1 MQANPVAARMTA
13 LAARVRQTRSFMHH
27 RASSRLQS
35 VAALAALALSP
46 MAFALLYLFAV
57 RTRAGQRLD
66 ASAVRL
72 RFVLPKSQ
80 FLLAVRM
87 HDWVSV
93 ASIAFLGG
101 AIVLIAFVRQ
111 RPRQALASG
120 VIMVGSMLTSETI
133 KHTWPRPA
141 RGITDSLGTHNTFP
155 SGHTTVA
162 MALAVGA
169 LVVASPASRRRVAP
183 LSALFATAVG
193 SSLVA
198 TASHRP
204 SDIMGAVIV
213 VVGWVAAVRLVM
225 GPMIVAHSSL
235 KEPDNEADVHSGGWM
250 TIGGFVLLLLGFGA
264 AALLILAVHFGRL
277 PAIPIGRSFVA
288 AASAIGG
295 AVLIAVATTVRLL
308 R

>member
-1 MQANPVAARMTA
+1 MQ
-13 LAARVRQTRSFMHH
+13 Q
-27 RASSRLQS
+27 RASTRLQS
-35 VAALAALALSP
+35 AAAFAVLALSSF
-46 MAFALLYLFAV
+46 AFGLLYFFAV

-72 RFVLPKSQ
+72 RSVLPKSQ
-80 FLLAVRM
+80 FIFAVRM

-101 AIVLIAFVRQ
+101 AIVLIAFVRR
-111 RPRQALASG
+111 RPRQAFASG
-120 VIMVGSMLTSETI
+120 VIMVGSMFTSEIT

-141 RGITDSLGTHNTFP
+141 RGIADSLGPDNTFP

-169 LVVASPASRRRVAP
+169 LVVASSASRRRVAP

-204 SDIMGAVIV
+204 SDIMGAVVV
-213 VVGWVAAVRLVM
+213 VVGWVAGVRFVM
-225 GPMIVAHSSL
+225 GPIGVAHSS
-235 KEPDNEADVHSGGWM
+235 PAGIDTDNETEVGSGSWM
-250 TIGGFVLLLLGFGA
+250 TISGFLLLLLGFGA
-264 AALLILAVHFGRL
+264 ASLLILAVHFGRL

-295 AVLIAVATTVRLL
+295 TVLIAVATTLRLL